1 MMGRGLSKI
10 ALIAAFVLV
19 IAACG
24 DDEPAQTT
32 SPPPAPTTAAAPQT
46 TTTSPP
52 VAAPQTTTTS
62 PPVAAPETTTTSPP
76 VTTAAT
82 QPPTTEA
89 PQGLAPG
96 VYKFG
101 YEGPLT
107 GPVAFAGIGVLDGI
121 KAAFD
126 EVNMSES
133 LGAGVRLELVDEDDA
148 NDQAKGISATELFL
162 NDESFVGLF
171 CCVSSSVT
179 GTIKPLIDDAG
190 MPSVIT
196 TAIMSGATE
205 GSVMFRPKPDQV
217 AMNTQL
223 VNAAF
228 GAFGIKTA
236 IVVVNADNEG
246 TAAIGDRM
254 GKDLEALGVQVFPR
268 IEVFQED
275 TDMSGPATKII
286 DLNPDVVF
294 HSENSQNMVL
304 VIRELHDRG
313 YEGDNIGTNAIA
325 DSAIFATC
333 GPACAGVPYVETYFP
348 DPSNPDP
355 FMKDWLPYA
364 QRETGE
370 DLPSTWFSSGY
381 TAALLMIEGIKNA
394 AQNAGGQPLTREA
407 LVAGLAA
414 VGAFDTPLGTLS
426 INSDGQGE
434 IDEILLLQLDV
445 DGKVLVW
452 DGTSGGLARQ

>member
-1 MMGRGLSKI
+1 MIGRRLSRMAI
-10 ALIAAFVLV
+10 VAVFLLV
-19 IAACG
+19 AAACG
-24 DDEPAQTT
+24 DSGTT
-32 SPPPAPTTAAAPQT
+32 TTAGAAPPTTAGPVTPTTAGPVTPTTAGPVTPTTAA
-46 TTTSPP
+46 P
-52 VAAPQTTTTS
+52 V
-62 PPVAAPETTTTSPP
+62 
-76 VTTAAT
+76 
-82 QPPTTEA
+82 PPTAA

-101 YEGPLT
+101 FEGPLT
-107 GPVAFAGIGVLDGI
+107 GPVAFAGIGVLAGV

-126 EVNMSES
+126 QVNLSEA
-133 LGAGVRLELVDEDDA
+133 LGPGVRLELVDEDDA

-162 NDESFVGLF
+162 SNDDFVGLI
-171 CCVSSSVT
+171 CCVSSSIT
-179 GTIKPLIDDAG
+179 GTIKPLIDDEG

-196 TAIMSGATE
+196 TAIMSGATD
-205 GSVMFRPKPDQV
+205 GDFMFRPKPDQV
-217 AMNTQL
+217 AMNTLL
-223 VNAAF
+223 VEAAF
-228 GAFGIKTA
+228 AGFGIETA

-254 GKDLEALGVQVFPR
+254 GDDLKALGVEVFDR

-286 DLNPDVVF
+286 DLNPDAVF

-304 VIRELHDRG
+304 VIRELTDRG
-313 YEGDNIGTNAIA
+313 YEGFNVGTNALA

-355 FMKDWLPYA
+355 FMKEWLPYA

-370 DLPSTWFSSGY
+370 TLPSTWFSSGY

-394 AQNAGGQPLTREA
+394 AANAGGAPLTREG
-407 LVAGLAA
+407 LRAGLAS
-414 VGAFDTPLGTLS
+414 VGSFDSPVGTLS
-426 INSDGQGE
+426 INADGQGE
-434 IDEILLLQLDV
+434 IAEILLLQLDEGGLV
-445 DGKVLVW
+445 RVW
-452 DGTSGGLARQ
+452 DGTIGGLF